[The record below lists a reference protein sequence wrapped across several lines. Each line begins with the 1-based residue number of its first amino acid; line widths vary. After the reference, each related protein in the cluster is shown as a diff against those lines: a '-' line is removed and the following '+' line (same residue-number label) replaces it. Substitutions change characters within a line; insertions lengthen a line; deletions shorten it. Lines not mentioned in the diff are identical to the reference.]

1 MSFTIIPFAPGVIV
15 ADFNIGILL
24 FLAFSS
30 LGAYSIMLGGWASNN
45 KYSLL
50 GAMRGAAQ
58 MITYEVFMGL
68 SVMGVVLLSG
78 SFNLT
83 DIVLAQQEEI
93 GRAPCRERVCK

>member
-68 SVMGVVLLSG
+68 SVMDVVLLRS
-78 SFNLT
+78 
-83 DIVLAQQEEI
+83 EESRV
-93 GRAPCRERVCK
+93 GKVCVSTCRSRWSPYH